1 MSGEEV
7 ENLLYDLKSISVQF
21 QEYEVASRLRD
32 IENSFNKRH
41 GKEYIEPTYENL
53 KIELQKVLEY
63 LEKYTI
69 IYKSVR
75 EIKLFLLLE
84 EE

>member
-21 QEYEVASRLRD
+21 QEYEVASRLRG

-53 KIELQKVLEY
+53 VIEIGKAIEELSKNGQ
-63 LEKYTI
+63 
-69 IYKSVR
+69 IYRSVR
-75 EIKLFLLLE
+75 EI
-84 EE
+84 

>member
-21 QEYEVASRLRD
+21 QEYEVAARLRD